1 LPEKNAD
8 PVVPR
13 GGFGAV
19 TDPDEAVKVAVKVAT
34 DAGRYEFAAQLLDV
48 LMGQPKRASVVW
60 LETVKGVR

>member
-8 PVVPR
+8 PGVPR

-34 DAGRYEFAAQLLDV
+34 EAGQYELAAQLLDV
-48 LMGQPKRASVVW
+48 LMGRPKQAAIVR
-60 LETVKGVR
+60 LETVKGGR